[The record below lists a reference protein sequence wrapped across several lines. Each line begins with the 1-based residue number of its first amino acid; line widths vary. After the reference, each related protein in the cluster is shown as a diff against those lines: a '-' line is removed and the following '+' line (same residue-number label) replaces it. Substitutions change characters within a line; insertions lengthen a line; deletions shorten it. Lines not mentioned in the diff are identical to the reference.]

1 MSGRRR
7 STPRCSSRGN
17 ARPASTTRISPPSSY
32 TVMFLPT
39 SPRPPSGTM
48 RRLSL
53 IRLSLRLLGWRAA
66 LCDDAL
72 EQAEPLEA
80 VAHRAALLV
89 RRLDERQSEAADVMA
104 EKVERRLDRDRVRRD
119 AEQLDGRVEL
129 LVEAPGALDI
139 TGAEAAHHRLDLRP
153 HDVGVHTH
161 ATEPSE
167 LEEREDQVVVSGV
180 EGEAELDDRPR
191 LLEVGVRLLHRTHV
205 RDLRELRDGVGLQ

>member
-1 MSGRRR
+1 
-7 STPRCSSRGN
+7 
-17 ARPASTTRISPPSSY
+17 PPSSY
-32 TVMFLPT
+32 TVRFWPT

-53 IRLSLRLLGWRAA
+53 IRLSLRLRGWRAA
-66 LCDDAL
+66 LCGDAL

-119 AEQLDGRVEL
+119 AEQLDGRAEL
-129 LVEAPGALDI
+129 LVERPGALDV
-139 TGAEAAHHRLDLRP
+139 AFAVPDHHLLDSRP
-153 HDVGVHTH
+153 DDMRVHAH
-161 ATEPSE
+161 ATQAAE
-167 LEEREDQVVVSGV
+167 LEEREDQIVVSGV

-205 RDLRELRDGVGLQ
+205 RDLRESSDGVGLEVEHDPTGDV